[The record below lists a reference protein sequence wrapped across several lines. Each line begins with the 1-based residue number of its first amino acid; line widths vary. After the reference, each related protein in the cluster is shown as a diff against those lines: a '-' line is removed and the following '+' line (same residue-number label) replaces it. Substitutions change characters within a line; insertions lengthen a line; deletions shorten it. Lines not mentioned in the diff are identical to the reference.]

1 MYPHKSCGSSPSSH
15 ILRVLPPMFSP
26 PRPSHD
32 GCSASIPKTLSL
44 PFFLLPP
51 TPNSWEGFPA
61 AAGSGNLSEV
71 VAAPAARAGKAQSSV
86 ALCALLVAQ
95 QPQGLRLD
103 VAPGQLRTPS
113 SPASHLYWTSKSCSR
128 MSMRPSGG
136 KANPAAS
143 SQVPVTRS
151 TGIRQGSGAHH
162 CSGGQHRNPA
172 LCPQQPHVHPAFAFP
187 SASRAQECR
196 NLATVRPPARGV
208 TAAATGTRS
217 QRLHQLPESG

>member
-1 MYPHKSCGSSPSSH
+1 MQPPKSCGSSPSSH
-15 ILRVLPPMFSP
+15 ILRMLPPMFPP

-51 TPNSWEGFPA
+51 TPKFLGTAPSSGGVWKPLRGRGSSSGARREGA
-61 AAGSGNLSEV
+61 EQRGSVRSPGGS
-71 VAAPAARAGKAQSSV
+71 ATPGM
-86 ALCALLVAQ
+86 
-95 QPQGLRLD
+95 RLD
-103 VAPGQLRTPS
+103 IAPGQLRTPS

-128 MSMRPSGG
+128 MSMRPSGSD
-136 KANPAAS
+136 ANPAAS
-143 SQVPVTRS
+143 SQVPVTHG
-151 TGIRQGSGAHH
+151 TGIWQGSGARH

-196 NLATVRPPARGV
+196 NLATVWPPARGV
-208 TAAATGTRS
+208 TAAATGTRF